1 MIAVL
6 AALSSAGCTM
16 PVYFG
21 RCQVAGDLE
30 GRMGY
35 LVGPEKPACSVL
47 IPEVVCCEDGISED
61 EVVILGLWN
70 NPEYQELLADL
81 HITRADLIQAYQLAN
96 PEISTMFPVGVKQW
110 ELTLMVPLDVLVLR
124 PHRVAAA
131 QIESRRVAQRLV
143 QDGLNVV
150 RDVRCAYVDLALAQQ
165 RLELVEEGLQLR
177 NQLARMAEARLQA
190 GAVAE
195 LDVSAMRLDALF
207 GKEEAMRTAREVD
220 LARERLRFLLG
231 VESEDIMIE
240 PTCLAEVPPVEID
253 VDTLVDEAVSSRPD
267 LRAVKLAFV
276 AACERARL
284 ARFDYFN
291 IWGALPDIN
300 SKGKKGFEAGPGLRL
315 TIPIFNQNQGAI
327 ARAEAAVERLRR
339 RYAKLR
345 DSAALEVRQ
354 AHTRL
359 MQAQEGLSVWREQ
372 VVPRADEAVAAARK
386 GLEEDSVSLLS
397 VLETTRQL
405 LDAEHRELEA
415 AADVHRAV
423 AELERSVGRHLL
435 DMFDESVIR
444 EAVEEI
450 PLPEPEESVEED
462 AQ

>member
-1 MIAVL
+1 
-6 AALSSAGCTM
+6 M

-21 RCQVAGDLE
+21 RCQVAADLE

-35 LVGPEKPACSVL
+35 LLGPEKPACNAL
-47 IPEVVCCEDGISED
+47 IPEIVCCEDGLSED
-61 EVVILGLWN
+61 EAAILGLWN

-81 HITRADLIQAYQLAN
+81 HITRADLIQAYQIAN
-96 PEISTMFPVGVKQW
+96 PDISTMFPVGVKQW
-110 ELTLMVPLDVLVLR
+110 EVTLMVPLDVLVLR

-150 RDVRCAYVDLALAQQ
+150 RDVRCAYVDLVLARQ
-165 RLELVEEGLQLR
+165 RLELAEKGLQLR
-177 NQLARMAEARLQA
+177 GQLARMAEARLQA

-195 LDVSAMRLDALF
+195 LDVSAMRLDAMF
-207 GKEEAMRTAREVD
+207 GEEEVMRTAREVD
-220 LARERLRFLLG
+220 LAQERLRYLLG
-231 VESEDIMIE
+231 LESEDVMIE
-240 PTCLAEVPPVEID
+240 PTGLVEVPPLGDD
-253 VDTLVDEAVSSRPD
+253 VDVLVDKAVASRPD
-267 LRAVKLAFV
+267 LRALRLAFV

-300 SKGKKGFEAGPGLRL
+300 SKGKEGFEAGPGLRM

-339 RYAKLR
+339 RYVKLR
-345 DSAALEVRQ
+345 DSVTLEVRQ

-359 MQAQEGLSVWREQ
+359 MQAQEGLSVWSEQ
-372 VVPRADEAVAAARK
+372 VVPQANRAVDSARNA
-386 GLEEDSVSLLS
+386 LEEDSVSLLL

-405 LDAEHRELEA
+405 FDAQQRELQS
-415 AADVHRAV
+415 AADVRRTV
-423 AELERSVGRHLL
+423 AELERSVGRRLL
-435 DMFDESVIR
+435 ETFDESMIYQT
-444 EAVEEI
+444 VEEI
-450 PLPEPEESVEED
+450 PLPEPGESVEED
-462 AQ
+462 AL